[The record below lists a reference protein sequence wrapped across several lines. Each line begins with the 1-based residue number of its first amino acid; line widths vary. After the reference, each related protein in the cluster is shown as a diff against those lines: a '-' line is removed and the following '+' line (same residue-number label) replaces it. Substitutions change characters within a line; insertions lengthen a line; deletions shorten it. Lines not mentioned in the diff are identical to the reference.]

1 MQRCSETVYA
11 RCPTRRWCGP
21 IEDAVFSDGS
31 ACAVYNAE
39 INGLFDQ
46 LPARPD
52 MLRTGDPCPC
62 CGQQIKTTDPVLLRL
77 LTIIRDEMEPQPR
90 TEMEDDYGSTVSG
103 D

>member
-1 MQRCSETVYA
+1 MKRCSEVVYA

-21 IEDAVFSDGS
+21 IEDAVFSDDS

-39 INGLFDQ
+39 INGTIDQ

-62 CGQQIKTTDPVLLRL
+62 CGQPIKTTDPVLLRL
-77 LTIIRDEMEPQPR
+77 LTCIRDEMKPHA
-90 TEMEDDYGSTVSG
+90 GSESEGTRSV
-103 D
+103 